1 MRPNHYIEHI
11 ATALRRAGP
20 AALLALLALPLSA
33 ADTAFG
39 SREHTGNALI
49 GIIYDLKQT
58 QKREK
63 SGINPK
69 SYIPLVEKFLD
80 RNWDE
85 SILNEYF
92 RAARPLYTT
101 RIFIPMTGAKNA
113 PIAFGVENV
122 MKPASWVVHYKGQV
136 SPPVDGTYRFL
147 CYSDD
152 MMVVAVNGE
161 VVCEGSHGA
170 HPYYSNWREDAKQRG
185 PKIPTPGGG
194 RGLIYGDWIELK
206 KDEPV
211 DLDILV
217 GERPG
222 GSFNAFLL
230 YQRKGESYEMH
241 NGVPLYPIFELS
253 ENPLTE
259 SFDRRKAPPFGQV
272 DERWTAHQ

>member
-1 MRPNHYIEHI
+1 MTPRNPPHGKAANLRS
-11 ATALRRAGP
+11 AAL
-20 AALLALLALPLSA
+20 AALLALLPLSSPA
-33 ADTAFG
+33 AESSFG
-39 SREHTGNALI
+39 SKESSGGALI

-85 SILNEYF
+85 SILNDYF

-101 RIFIPMTGAKNA
+101 RIFIPATEARNA

-136 SPPVDGTYRFL
+136 SPPEDGTYRFL
-147 CYSDD
+147 CFSDD

-170 HPYYSNWREDAKQRG
+170 HPYYSNWREDAGQRG
-185 PKIPTPGGG
+185 PKVPTRWKGNP
-194 RGLIYGDWIELK
+194 LIYGEWIELK

-211 DLDILV
+211 DLDVLV

-222 GSFNAFLL
+222 GWFSAFLL
-230 YQRKGESYEMH
+230 YQRKGESYEME

-253 ENPLTE
+253 DSPLTE
-259 SFDRRKAPPFGQV
+259 PVSQRDGPSFGQV